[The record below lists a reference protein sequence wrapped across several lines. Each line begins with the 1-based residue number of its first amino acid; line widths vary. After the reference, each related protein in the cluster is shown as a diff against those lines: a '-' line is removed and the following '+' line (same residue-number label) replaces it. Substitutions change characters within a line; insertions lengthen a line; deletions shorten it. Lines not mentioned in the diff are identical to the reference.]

1 MSRNATIA
9 ALISVIPLT
18 FFLIYLALAV
28 TCAINGDPAF
38 DVVVKPAVVMIAFP
52 LMYLLQDGESRQ
64 ELLDR
69 LLVVFSMAGGAALV
83 LSFGLA
89 WLADWRV
96 RKAIAFSADD
106 KPQPPAEGYLLAH
119 FGNREPFRHRQ
130 WNADVSSW
138 PL

>member
-106 KPQPPAEGYLLAH
+106 KPQPTAEGTRTKVGDI
-119 FGNREPFRHRQ
+119 F
-130 WNADVSSW
+130 D
-138 PL
+138 

>member
-28 TCAINGDPAF
+28 TCAFNGDPAF

-64 ELLDR
+64 ELLNR

-106 KPQPPAEGYLLAH
+106 KPQPTAEGTRTKVGDI
-119 FGNREPFRHRQ
+119 F
-130 WNADVSSW
+130 D
-138 PL
+138 

>member
-9 ALISVIPLT
+9 ALIGVIPLT

-28 TCAINGDPAF
+28 ACAINGDPAF

-64 ELLDR
+64 ELLDH

-96 RKAIAFSADD
+96 RKAIAFSADE
-106 KPQPPAEGYLLAH
+106 PQPTPKGKRTKVGDT
-119 FGNREPFRHRQ
+119 F
-130 WNADVSSW
+130 D
-138 PL
+138 

>member
-1 MSRNATIA
+1 MRRGAGLDMSRNATIA
-9 ALISVIPLT
+9 ALISAIPLT

-106 KPQPPAEGYLLAH
+106 KPQPTAEGTRTKVGDI
-119 FGNREPFRHRQ
+119 F
-130 WNADVSSW
+130 D
-138 PL
+138 

>member
-1 MSRNATIA
+1 MDMSRNATIA

-89 WLADWRV
+89 WLAAWRV

-106 KPQPPAEGYLLAH
+106 KPQPTAEGTRTKVGDI
-119 FGNREPFRHRQ
+119 F
-130 WNADVSSW
+130 D
-138 PL
+138 

>member
-18 FFLIYLALAV
+18 FLLIYLRLAV
-28 TCAINGDPAF
+28 QCAINGDPAF
-38 DVVVKPAVVMIAFP
+38 DVVVKPAVIMMAFP
-52 LMYLLQDGESRQ
+52 LMYLLQDGKSRQ
-64 ELLDR
+64 EIIDQ

-106 KPQPPAEGYLLAH
+106 EPQPTPKGKRTKVGDT
-119 FGNREPFRHRQ
+119 F
-130 WNADVSSW
+130 D
-138 PL
+138 

>member
-1 MSRNATIA
+1 MDMSRNATIA

-106 KPQPPAEGYLLAH
+106 KPQPTAEGTRTKVGDI
-119 FGNREPFRHRQ
+119 F
-130 WNADVSSW
+130 D
-138 PL
+138 

>member
-9 ALISVIPLT
+9 ALISAIPLT

-106 KPQPPAEGYLLAH
+106 KPQPTAEGTRTKVGDI
-119 FGNREPFRHRQ
+119 F
-130 WNADVSSW
+130 D
-138 PL
+138 